1 MRRRPILTAVG
12 TVGAISALLLC
23 TGHAAT
29 AEPRPTPAL
38 RLHHSSLDRRLG
50 LQQVP
55 KTPPIR
61 DAIREAGGESAAGKP
76 QEVNPY
82 LGLIPNPG
90 KVNWA
95 YWESRLRRAGQVRAM
110 HLANRKIES
119 AAGPSVEPVFV
130 DELEPDQSLG
140 SNDRTNTAQDLTRFG
155 LAPGRVPSARVL
167 GTLASGPAPTS
178 FGAAREDDGSIPR
191 ATDVRL
197 TGAQSRTRTT
207 GRIGDGP
214 HGSHGASHGD
224 FDFYKV
230 TAGKAGERLVVDL
243 DTPASTDVTQ
253 AKLDSV
259 LTLYDAN
266 GKAIALNDDDGESLD
281 SKLTVTIP
289 KTGIYYVCVGS
300 FESATPRSAFNSA
313 SGRGIG
319 SEGPYSI
326 TFGLDADDID
336 YYQLDLH
343 PGDVLGASVKGAA
356 HELDLRDPKGHLRM
370 GSTQDQ
376 SGTYPATSPL
386 PGGGNA
392 VLANVTSEA
401 GPYTIAVTG
410 GAGSYDLTLQ
420 AYRPGPES
428 TGASSV
434 QTIFL
439 DFDGAQLNTKV
450 FGGTGVRTLSPFR
463 AFLGRWGLRADQ
475 EDAAIDAVVRTV
487 RENLDHDSGDGD
499 SGNGDSGDGVAV
511 RILNS
516 RDNKDPFGQP
526 NVSRVIIGGSADEA
540 GLSTVGISQS
550 IDPGNFDTEES
561 ALVLLDD
568 LSSAGGSRSSAN
580 PSLNAYFGPTSDRVK
595 FVGQAVGNAASHEA
609 GHYLGSWHTAAF
621 DTVPNLMDQGGNFAM
636 LWGVGPDGL
645 GGTADDAD
653 VDFGKDVFNP
663 TEGFTGRQDTA
674 AVTQWGLS
682 GRR

>member
-12 TVGAISALLLC
+12 TVGTMVALLLG
-23 TGHAAT
+23 TGHTAT
-29 AEPRPTPAL
+29 AKPGPAPAL
-38 RLHHSSLDRRLG
+38 RLHHSSLDGRLG

-55 KTPPIR
+55 KTPPTR
-61 DAIREAGGESAAGKP
+61 DAIREAGGEPASGEP

-82 LGLIPNPG
+82 LGLVPNPG

-95 YWESRLRRAGQVRAM
+95 YWQTRLRRAGQLRAT

-140 SNDRTNTAQDLTRFG
+140 SDDRPNTAQDLTRFG
-155 LAPGRVPSARVL
+155 LATGSGHSGRVPSARVL
-167 GTLASGPAPTS
+167 GTLANGPAPTS

-214 HGSHGASHGD
+214 HGSHGDSHGD
-224 FDFYKV
+224 FDFYKI

-243 DTPASTDVTQ
+243 DTPAGTDVTQ

-259 LTLYDAN
+259 LTLYDPN
-266 GKAIALNDDDGESLD
+266 GKAITLNDDDGETLD

-300 FESATPRSAFNSA
+300 FESATPRNPFNSS
-313 SGRGIG
+313 SGRGLG

-356 HELDLRDPKGHLRM
+356 HELDLRDPEEHLRI

-392 VLANVTSEA
+392 VLANVTSEG

-420 AYRPGPES
+420 VYRPGPES

-439 DFDGAQLNTKV
+439 DFDGAQVNTKV
-450 FGGTGVRTLSPFR
+450 FGGSGVRTLSPFR

-475 EDAAIDAVVRTV
+475 ANAAIDAVVRTV
-487 RENLDHDSGDGD
+487 RENLDYDFGDGD
-499 SGNGDSGDGVAV
+499 LGDGVAV

-516 RDNKDPFGQP
+516 RDNNDPFGQP
-526 NVSRVIIGGSADEA
+526 DVSRVIIGGTADEA

-550 IDPGNFDTEES
+550 IDPGNFDAEES

-568 LSSAGGSRSSAN
+568 LSSAGGSRSTAN
-580 PSLNAYFGPTSDRVK
+580 PSLNAYFGPTSDRVA
-595 FVGQAVGNAASHEA
+595 FIGQAVGNAASHEA

-636 LWGVGPDGL
+636 LWGVGPDRL
-645 GGTADDAD
+645 GGTADDRD
-653 VDFGKDVFNP
+653 VDFGNDVFNP

-674 AVTQWGLS
+674 AVTRWGLS